1 MLRVCTEFPSQASDR
16 IEGERKS
23 KKKKKRKKEK
33 REKREVKAMRKNTKV
48 NLVVQLGG
56 DEYNAKTVSDAVK
69 AKVKESGILMKDAE
83 SIDVYLK
90 PEEGKAYYV
99 VHGTS
104 GDDIDNGSL
113 DLAKM

>member
-1 MLRVCTEFPSQASDR
+1 
-16 IEGERKS
+16 
-23 KKKKKRKKEK
+23 
-33 REKREVKAMRKNTKV
+33 MRKNTKV

-99 VHGTS
+99 VYGTS

>member
-16 IEGERKS
+16 IEGEGKS
-23 KKKKKRKKEK
+23 KKRKKEK